1 MPPSHVLFFD
11 FFEKKKKK
19 EICWGVAKW
28 HFGKKKIKKGQSS

>member
-19 EICWGVAKW
+19 EKYAGVWQSGILGRK
-28 HFGKKKIKKGQSS
+28 KKGQSS